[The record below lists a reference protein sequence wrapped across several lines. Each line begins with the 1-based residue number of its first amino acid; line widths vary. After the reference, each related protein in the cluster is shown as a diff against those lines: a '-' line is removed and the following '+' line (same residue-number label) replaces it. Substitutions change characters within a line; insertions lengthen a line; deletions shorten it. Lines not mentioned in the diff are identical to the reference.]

1 MRAGLPLT
9 KSVLTLLVKNFRKSL
24 GGGVKVS
31 TSATDASLQKKIYG
45 SGMTTLIIAK
55 EEMKDIMEIVKY
67 LQESGLLNRKRKNEK
82 VDFLAFYFSI
92 EY

>member
-24 GGGVKVS
+24 GGVKVS